1 MNDRAATGNVE
12 SRHLIIQ
19 RAITRG
25 TSRYI
30 AARRMKVNAF
40 VKNNYSFRG
49 ALRIHSHALGWDLIR
64 VPVNV
69 IWSIF
74 NIVLAFASFISKRVG
89 WKTLHE
95 RIGRIPPGLETDMD
109 KEINRLIITELLEL
123 PYQDVGYISEKDALM
138 QEIMRDPVLQR
149 LLDKELGDLARLK
162 DDPRLREELERKLK
176 EYSATRLA
184 AADLASN
191 VLLLVSSK
199 IALGNASFGVLSAGS
214 AVSASIA
221 QAMAVSNFW
230 LGSVAGAYWYALF
243 PVAATARFVIAVT
256 AVIAIIVA
264 LASTF
269 IGIITDP
276 IQAKLGW
283 HQKRLQKLVSAV
295 EQDLLG
301 ESIGPFQLREKYV
314 GRILDVVD
322 ALAFLRSKL

>member
-1 MNDRAATGNVE
+1 MDSRSAKGSLE
-12 SRHLIIQ
+12 SRQVIIQ

-25 TSRYI
+25 TARYI
-30 AARRMKVNAF
+30 VSRRVKVDAF
-40 VKNNYSFRG
+40 VKKNYSFRG
-49 ALRIHSHALGWDLIR
+49 ALKVHSHAFGWDLIR

-74 NIVLAFASFISKRVG
+74 NIILAFAAFISKRAG
-89 WKTLHE
+89 WKRLYD

-123 PYQDVGYISEKDALM
+123 PYRHGGRISDNDALM
-138 QEIMRDPVLQR
+138 QEIMRDPVLQQ
-149 LLDKELGDLARLK
+149 LLDNEMGGLTRLRH
-162 DDPRLREELERKLK
+162 DPQLREELERKLK

-214 AVSASIA
+214 AVSASIVH
-221 QAMAVSNFW
+221 AMAVSNFW

-243 PVAATARFVIAVT
+243 PVASTARLFIAVT
-256 AVIAIIVA
+256 AVIAIFVA

-269 IGIITDP
+269 VGIVTDP

-301 ESIGPFQLREKYV
+301 ESTGPFQLREKYM
-314 GRILDVVD
+314 GRLLDVVD
-322 ALAFLRSKL
+322 ALSFLRKML